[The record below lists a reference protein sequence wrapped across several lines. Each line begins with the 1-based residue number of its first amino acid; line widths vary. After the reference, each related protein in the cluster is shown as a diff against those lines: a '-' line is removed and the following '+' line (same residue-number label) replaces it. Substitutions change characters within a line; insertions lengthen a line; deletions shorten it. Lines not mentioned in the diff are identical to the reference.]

1 MNALRM
7 VDQAKGRSATFVLDD
22 SYPDAAAIFAATVA
36 PIASIKDSAAVILDT
51 NVLLVPFAVSPQTL
65 DEIRATYGTLAATK
79 RLFVPGQVAR
89 EFARNRATK
98 LADLH
103 QQLLDRKS
111 RLPSQ
116 GIGKHPLLE
125 NVPEYQ
131 AAVAKEAELLEKAKE
146 YGTLLTKVADV
157 VRSWTWNDPVSDLYR
172 EMFTAEVIADPMF
185 DRETVEKELSYRFA
199 NQIPPGYKD
208 ASKPDAGVGDLLV
221 WKTILHIAQEH
232 SCDVIFVSG
241 EEKSDWWHKSGG
253 RQLYPRFELLDEFRR
268 TSGGRSLHIVS
279 LSELLAIYGAD
290 QALVTEV
297 RETERAETSADLA
310 ALLSRLP
317 QSLRAAVDQL
327 PYLEKLVY
335 LLAEVEHLPHKEIAA
350 RLGVPVGTVGWRLF
364 DARNVIGLYFSHPA
378 HPPESITFPR
388 EQRWDIT
395 RGCVEFP
402 AVVDGERLICRASE
416 EALEDYFG
424 ATGSDDVLP
433 TFIGHRAKFER
444 IAREKLMVED
454 FTEGAI
460 LISTDDFH
468 RRSAG

>member
-1 MNALRM
+1 MHTSRM
-7 VDQAKGRSATFVLDD
+7 VEQGKTRTASFILDD
-22 SYPDAAAIFAATVA
+22 TYPDAGAIFAATVA
-36 PIASIKDSAAVILDT
+36 PIASIKDSAAIVLDT

-65 DEIRATYGTLAATK
+65 DEIRETYGSLTAAK

-125 NVPEYQ
+125 NLPEYQ
-131 AAVAKEAELLEKAKE
+131 AAVRKEAEVLEKARE
-146 YGTLLTKVADV
+146 YGGMLTKVADV
-157 VRSWTWNDPVSDLYR
+157 VRSWTWNDPVSELYR
-172 EMFTAEVIADPMF
+172 KLFTSDVIVDLPL
-185 DRETVEKELSYRFA
+185 DRATLETELSYRFA

-208 ASKPDAGVGDLLV
+208 ASKPDAGIGDLLV
-221 WKTILHIAQEH
+221 WKTILHIAKDKA
-232 SCDVIFVSG
+232 CDVIFVSG

-268 TSGGRSLHIVS
+268 ISGGRSFHIVS
-279 LSELLAIYGAD
+279 LSEFLSIYGAD

-297 RETERAETSADLA
+297 RETERAEASAGVA
-310 ALLSRLP
+310 TLLTGLP
-317 QSLRAAVDQL
+317 PSLRAAVDEL
-327 PYLEKLVY
+327 PYLERLVY

-364 DARNVIGLYFSHPA
+364 DARNFIGMYFGHPA
-378 HPPESITFPR
+378 HSPESITFPR

-395 RGCVEFP
+395 HGCVEFP
-402 AVVDGERLICRASE
+402 AVVDGERVICRVSE

-424 ATGSDDVLP
+424 ATGSDDAIP
-433 TFIGHRAKFER
+433 TFVANRTKFER
-444 IAREKLMVED
+444 IARDKLMVEE
-454 FTEGAI
+454 FTDGAI
-460 LISTDDFH
+460 LIRTDDFH